1 MQFLMD
7 LWLPILLSGLA
18 VFFISALNWM
28 VMPHHKKEWQPF
40 PNEDAVMNAVRSGNP
55 KGGLYYFP
63 HADDAKAMQ
72 TVEFQTKMNAGVIAY
87 VTVVEHAGKG
97 MGGTM
102 VKSLLGN
109 LVVAIFVAYV
119 AALVLQ
125 PGAEYM
131 TVFRV
136 TGTVAF
142 MAYGLGQIQESVWF
156 GRPWKAYMWGTVDA
170 LVYGL
175 VTAGIFGW
183 RWV

>member
-18 VFFISALNWM
+18 VFVYSALAWM
-28 VMPHHKKEWQPF
+28 VLPHHKKEWQPF
-40 PNEDAVMNAVRSGNP
+40 PNEDAVMGAVRAGNP
-55 KGGLYYFP
+55 KGGLYHFP
-63 HADDAKAMQ
+63 HASDQKAMQ
-72 TVEFQTKMNAGVIAY
+72 TAEFQAKMNAGVVAY
-87 VTVVEHAGKG
+87 VTVVEHAGRG

-109 LVVAIFVAYV
+109 ILVSVFVAYV
-119 AALVLQ
+119 AALALQ
-125 PGAEYM
+125 PGAEYL

-142 MAYGLGQIQESVWF
+142 MAYGLGQIPESVWF
-156 GRPWKAYMWGTVDA
+156 GRPWKAYFWGAVDA
-170 LVYGL
+170 LVMGL
-175 VTAGIFGW
+175 LTAGVFGW

>member
-18 VFFISALNWM
+18 VFMLSALAWM
-28 VMPHHKKEWQPF
+28 VLPHHKKEWQKF
-40 PNEDAVMNAVRSGNP
+40 PNEDAVMNAVRAGNP
-55 KGGLYYFP
+55 KGGLYNFP
-63 HADDAKAMQ
+63 HADDPKAMQ

-102 VKSLLGN
+102 AKSLLGN
-109 LVVAIFVAYV
+109 LIVSVFVAYV
-119 AALVLQ
+119 ASIALQ
-125 PGAEYM
+125 PGADYL
-131 TVFRV
+131 TVFRLTGAV
-136 TGTVAF
+136 TF

-156 GRPWKAYMWGTVDA
+156 GRPWKSYFLGAADA
-170 LVYGL
+170 LVYAL
-175 VTAGIFGW
+175 VTGGIFGW